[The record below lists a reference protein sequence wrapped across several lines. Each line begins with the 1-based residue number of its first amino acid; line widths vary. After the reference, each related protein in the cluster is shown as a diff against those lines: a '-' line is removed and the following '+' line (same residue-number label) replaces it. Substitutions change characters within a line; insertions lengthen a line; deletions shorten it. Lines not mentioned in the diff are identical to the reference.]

1 MANGAYE
8 TLRATAAVANGA
20 IAEADPTTTGDKEFS
35 RIVRSL
41 RVKLAALVTS
51 GAPTHVSGRIWLRR
65 TGGTWDRWLDVVI
78 PHATDAISGAP
89 PIIDL
94 PDAYADAIAW
104 RFVSFTAGTAPAVVS
119 FDFKVAEI

>member
-1 MANGAYE
+1 MASGAYE

-20 IAEADPTTTGDKEFS
+20 IAEADPTTTADFTPG

-41 RVKLAALVTS
+41 RIKLAALVTS
-51 GAPTHVSGRIWLRR
+51 GAPTHVSGRIWLRH
-65 TGGTWDRWLDVVI
+65 TGGVWDRWLDVVI

-94 PDAYADAIAW
+94 PDVYADGVAW
-104 RFVSFTAGTAPAVVS
+104 RFTSFTAGTSPAVVS